1 MIPIYFL
8 MVHILL
14 HIKLYYFVIAMTI
27 VLQNACEIVKAR
39 LEPIKKRNP
48 GGTWAEWVKTA
59 YFEKVNL
66 CASGFYA

>member
-1 MIPIYFL
+1 MVYMLHYKFIVYIYCS
-8 MVHILL
+8 
-14 HIKLYYFVIAMTI
+14 VIAVSIM
-27 VLQNACEIVKAR
+27 LQNACEIVKAR

-48 GGTWAEWVKTA
+48 GGSWAEWVKTA

>member
-1 MIPIYFL
+1 MVYILHYTFIVYIYCSFISVPI
-8 MVHILL
+8 M
-14 HIKLYYFVIAMTI
+14 
-27 VLQNACEIVKAR
+27 LQNACEIVKAR

-48 GGTWAEWVKTA
+48 GGSWAEWVKTA